1 MATSIPVAQ
10 VDTII
15 FACEAGI
22 GSSIMGVN
30 ALKKKLKQ
38 ANLNVN
44 VIHKPVRSV
53 PTDAKV
59 IIAHRG
65 LASFARKQAPNA
77 VVIAFSQFLNDP
89 VFDKI
94 VQMLKTGGDIVEVQ

>member
-1 MATSIPVAQ
+1 MATSIAASS

-38 ANLNVN
+38 AGLNVN
-44 VIHKPVRSV
+44 VVHKPVRSV
-53 PTDAKV
+53 PADAKV
-59 IIAHRG
+59 VFAHKG
-65 LASFARKQAPNA
+65 LAAFARQKAPNA

-89 VFDKI
+89 VFDRVI
-94 VQMLKTGGDIVEVQ
+94 EALKSGSDIAEAQ

>member
-1 MATSIPVAQ
+1 MAASIPAAS
-10 VDTII
+10 VDTIV

-38 ANLNVN
+38 AGLSVN
-44 VIHKPVRSV
+44 VVHKPVRSV
-53 PTDAKV
+53 PANTKV
-59 IIAHRG
+59 VIVHKG
-65 LASFARKQAPNA
+65 LANFARERAPDA

-89 VFDKI
+89 VFDQV
-94 VQMLKTGGDIVEVQ
+94 VQKLKNGDELTEVH

>member
-1 MATSIPVAQ
+1 MATSIPAAS
-10 VDTII
+10 VDTIV

-44 VIHKPVRSV
+44 VVHKPVRSV
-53 PTDAKV
+53 PADAKV
-59 IIAHRG
+59 IVAHKG
-65 LASFARKQAPNA
+65 LASFARQQAPNA

-89 VFDKI
+89 VFDRLI
-94 VQMLKTGGDIVEVQ
+94 AALKSGGDIVEV

>member
-1 MATSIPVAQ
+1 MATSIPAAS
-10 VDTII
+10 VDTIV

-38 ANLNVN
+38 ANLKINV
-44 VIHKPVRSV
+44 VHKPVRAV
-53 PTDAKV
+53 PADAKV
-59 IIAHRG
+59 IIAHKG
-65 LASFARKQAPNA
+65 LASFARQQAPNA

-89 VFDKI
+89 VFDRL
-94 VQMLKTGGDIVEVQ
+94 VEALKRGDDIGEAQ

>member
-1 MATSIPVAQ
+1 MAASIPAAQ

-38 ANLNVN
+38 ANLSVN
-44 VIHKPVRSV
+44 VVHKPVRSV
-53 PTDAKV
+53 PADAKLV
-59 IIAHRG
+59 IAHKG
-65 LASFARKQAPNA
+65 LADFARKQAPNA
-77 VVIAFSQFLNDP
+77 VVLSFSQFLNDP
-89 VFDKI
+89 VFDRL
-94 VQMLKTGGDIVEVQ
+94 VQNLKAGADIVEA